1 MPGSHVAAVRP
12 ECRRPQLS
20 VEASES
26 PHRLAH
32 RPGSFAEL
40 LAIAVPLMLS
50 AGTQSIMHIIDRV
63 FLTWHSEAELAASL
77 PAGILYWSC
86 LSFPFGIASYVNTF
100 VAQYDGAGKPDRV
113 AAAIWQGAYFSILCG
128 LLLTLAAPWSE
139 LLFALIGH
147 EATVAAHEA
156 TYFRWL
162 CLGAMPAILH
172 TALAAFYSGRGQTRV
187 VLGVNVACVT
197 INAFLDYAMIFGWG
211 PFPEWG
217 IAGAAMTDSL
227 AELLAVGIF
236 IVLLSRSSIQAHYP
250 ILRQWRYDRGLM
262 TDLLKFGGASGLQMF
277 IDVAGFAAFIMI
289 IGWIGTME
297 QAATNI
303 AFNLNTLAFIP
314 VIGVGIAVSTL
325 VGQRIG
331 EGKPELATRSTWKGF
346 ALAATY
352 MLAFGGIYTLL
363 PDLLIAP
370 YAAKADPA
378 EFEGIRQ
385 TVIVLLRF
393 VAVYSF
399 FDAMAIIFGSA
410 IRGAGDTRFSMMVA
424 FLSAWLLLVLPTYW
438 WWKYRGPDLFVS
450 WTCCAVYVIALG
462 FIYLARFQY
471 GAWRSMNVI
480 HRGET
485 PSLVANT
492 DVEPVL
498 SLVPESIS
506 GS

>member
-1 MPGSHVAAVRP
+1 MSATA
-12 ECRRPQLS
+12 L
-20 VEASES
+20 ES

-32 RPGSFAEL
+32 RPGSLAEL
-40 LAIAVPLMLS
+40 LAVAIPLMLS
-50 AGTQSIMHIIDRV
+50 AATQSIMHIIDRM
-63 FLTWHSEAELAASL
+63 FLTWHSNAELAASL

-100 VAQYDGAGKPDRV
+100 VAQYDGAGKPDRL
-113 AAAIWQGAYFSILCG
+113 AAAIWQGAYFSILAG
-128 LLLTLAAPWSE
+128 LVLTLAAPWSNS
-139 LLFALIGH
+139 LFALIGH
-147 EATVAAHEA
+147 EPAVAAHEA

-187 VLGVNVACVT
+187 VLGVNVICVT

-227 AELLAVGIF
+227 AELLAVVIF
-236 IVLLSRSSIQAHYP
+236 AVLLSRRSVQLRYP
-250 ILRQWRYDRGLM
+250 ILKQWRYDRSLM
-262 TDLLKFGGASGLQMF
+262 ADLFKFGGASGLQMF
-277 IDVAGFAAFIMI
+277 IDVAGFAVFIMI
-289 IGWIGTME
+289 IGWIGTQE

-331 EGKPELATRSTWKGF
+331 EGQPDLAAKSTWKGF

-352 MLAFGGIYTLL
+352 MLAFGAIYTLL
-363 PDLLIAP
+363 PELLIAP
-370 YAAKADPA
+370 YAAKANPA

-393 VAVYSF
+393 VAIYSF

-410 IRGAGDTRFSMMVA
+410 IRGAGDTRFSMIVA
-424 FLSAWLLLVLPTYW
+424 FFSVWLLLVLPTYW
-438 WWKYRGPDLFVS
+438 WWRYRGPDLIVS
-450 WTCCAVYVIALG
+450 WTFCAVYVIALG

-480 HRGET
+480 HRGE
-485 PSLVANT
+485 VNT
-492 DVEPVL
+492 ASEQAEDRPVL
-498 SLVPESIS
+498 TFAAESAGGQS
-506 GS
+506 

>member
-1 MPGSHVAAVRP
+1 MSAAP
-12 ECRRPQLS
+12 
-20 VEASES
+20 SES

-32 RPGSFAEL
+32 APGSLAEL
-40 LAIAVPLMLS
+40 LAIALPLMLS
-50 AGTQSIMHIIDRV
+50 AATQSIMHVIDRM
-63 FLTWHSEAELAASL
+63 FLTWHSKEELAASL

-86 LSFPFGIASYVNTF
+86 LSFPFGIASYINTF

-113 AAAIWQGAYFSILCG
+113 AAAIWQGVYFSILAG
-128 LLLTLAAPWSE
+128 LVLTLAAPWSE
-139 LLFALIGH
+139 TLFSLIGH
-147 EATVAAHEA
+147 EPVVAAHEA

-172 TALAAFYSGRGQTRV
+172 TALAAFYSGRGKTRV
-187 VLGVNVACVT
+187 VLGVNVICVT
-197 INAFLDYAMIFGWG
+197 INAFLDYVMIFGWG

-217 IAGAAMTDSL
+217 IAGAAMTDSF

-236 IVLLSRSSIQAHYP
+236 AVLLSRQSIQRQYP
-250 ILRQWRYDRGLM
+250 ILKQWRYDRGLM
-262 TDLLKFGGASGLQMF
+262 GDLLKFGGASGLQMF
-277 IDVAGFAAFIMI
+277 IDVAGFAMFIMI
-289 IGWIGTME
+289 IGWIGTKE

-331 EGKPELATRSTWKGF
+331 EGQPHLATRSTWKGF
-346 ALAATY
+346 GLAATY
-352 MLAFGGIYTLL
+352 MLVFGAIYTLL

-378 EFEGIRQ
+378 EFDGIRQ

-399 FDAMAIIFGSA
+399 FDAMAIVFGSA
-410 IRGAGDTRFSMMVA
+410 IRGAGDTRFSMIVA
-424 FLSAWLLLVLPTYW
+424 FLSAWILLVLPSYFW
-438 WWKYRGPDLFVS
+438 WRWWGPNVYAS
-450 WTCCAVYVIALG
+450 WTFCAVYVIALG

-471 GAWRSMNVI
+471 GAWRTMSVI

-485 PSLVANT
+485 PTIVANT
-492 DVEPVL
+492 DAEPIL
-498 SLVPESIS
+498 SLVPESAG